1 MLSLHTMICSPVFLE
16 ELPEVI
22 SVEPN
27 RQYTMATTR
36 SWDFL
41 GLGLNSQMPSDLLR
55 RSNYGEDIIIGV
67 VDSGIWPESRSFS
80 DEGYGP
86 VPSRWKGKC
95 EVGQAWNRSNCNRK
109 IIGARFYT
117 TGVDEEVLKVDYLSP
132 RDVNGHGTHVASTA
146 AGSVVEDV
154 SFHGLAA
161 GTARGGAPRARIAV
175 YKSAWGTG
183 GGALNSATVLAAIDD
198 AIHDGVDVLSLSL
211 TADDKS
217 FGALHAVQKGI
228 TVVYAA
234 GNNGPVPQTVANTA
248 PWVITVAASKVD
260 RSFPTVITLGNNQS
274 IVGQSFYYL
283 RKNSTQSTYRNLQ
296 YGGGCTADVLNGTD
310 LKGKIV
316 LCMSPFPPFPLQ
328 TEGPF
333 AYFNSAY
340 LKVPEGGGF
349 GLIFAQYM
357 TDTQDLTTTCEGI
370 PCVLIDYNTFNQI
383 ITYIGASAASSAV
396 AKIEP
401 ACSVTGKGIIAPKV
415 AAFSS
420 RGPSIQYDDIIK
432 PDIAAPGA
440 NILAAAR
447 NSYWITS
454 GTSMAAPHVSG
465 IIALLKAIHP
475 NWSPAALKS
484 AIVTTASVTNE
495 HGMPIL
501 AEGLPRKIAD
511 PFDYGGGNIDPNKAA
526 DPGLIYDI
534 DPRDYNDFF
543 RCTITRTSARCNKTS
558 VSGYNLNLPSISIP
572 ELRHPITISRTVTNV
587 GEVDAIYHASI
598 QSPLGVKI
606 DVEPSVLVF
615 NAARKVIKFEVKL
628 SPMWRLQGD
637 YTFGSLTWQNG
648 QKIVRIPIAARMTT
662 YDFYADV
669 A

>member
-1 MLSLHTMICSPVFLE
+1 ML
-16 ELPEVI
+16 
-22 SVEPN
+22 
-27 RQYTMATTR
+27 
-36 SWDFL
+36 
-41 GLGLNSQMPSDLLR
+41 
-55 RSNYGEDIIIGV
+55 
-67 VDSGIWPESRSFS
+67 
-80 DEGYGP
+80 
-86 VPSRWKGKC
+86 
-95 EVGQAWNRSNCNRK
+95 
-109 IIGARFYT
+109 
-117 TGVDEEVLKVDYLSP
+117 
-132 RDVNGHGTHVASTA
+132 ASTA
-146 AGSVVEDV
+146 SPREQRV
-154 SFHGLAA
+154 AA
-161 GTARGGAPRARIAV
+161 RPRARIAV

-183 GGALNSATVLAAIDD
+183 GGALNIATVLAAIDD

-211 TADDKS
+211 TADDNS

-234 GNNGPVPQTVANTA
+234 GNNGPIPQTVANTA

-260 RSFPTVITLGNNQS
+260 RSFPTMITLGNNQS

-283 RKNSTQSTYRNLQ
+283 RKNSAQSTYKNLQ
-296 YGGGCTADVLNGTD
+296 YGAGCTPDALNGTD

-340 LKVPEGGGF
+340 LKVLEGGGF

-357 TDTQDLTTTCEGI
+357 TDTQELTATCEGI

-383 ITYIGASAASSAV
+383 ITYISAGAASSAV

-401 ACSVTGKGIIAPKV
+401 ARSVTGKGIIAPKV
-415 AAFSS
+415 AVFSS
-420 RGPSIQYDDIIK
+420 RGPSTQYDDIIK

-440 NILAAAR
+440 NILAALG
-447 NSYWITS
+447 NSYQIMS

-465 IIALLKAIHP
+465 IIALLKVLHP

-526 DPGLIYDI
+526 DPGLIYDAI
-534 DPRDYNDFF
+534 RE
-543 RCTITRTSARCNKTS
+543 TITTSFAALSR
-558 VSGYNLNLPSISIP
+558 GLPR

-628 SPMWRLQGD
+628 SPMWKLQGD

>member
-1 MLSLHTMICSPVFLE
+1 
-16 ELPEVI
+16 
-22 SVEPN
+22 
-27 RQYTMATTR
+27 MATTR

-296 YGGGCTADVLNGTD
+296 YGGG
-310 LKGKIV
+310 
-316 LCMSPFPPFPLQ
+316 
-328 TEGPF
+328 
-333 AYFNSAY
+333 
-340 LKVPEGGGF
+340 
-349 GLIFAQYM
+349 
-357 TDTQDLTTTCEGI
+357 
-370 PCVLIDYNTFNQI
+370 
-383 ITYIGASAASSAV
+383 SAV